1 MAKIFTAA
9 VLLVFLVISAEPA
22 AADFYKWV
30 DERGVVHFSDTPPKS
45 RQEVETIK
53 TPDYPPS
60 NTGVEIEEPETD
72 AAPTPVKPAPQ
83 KTYRRKTQKKTAN
96 NEVEIFTT
104 DW

>member
-1 MAKIFTAA
+1 MAKTFTAA
-9 VLLVFLVISAEPA
+9 VLFVFLVIFADPA

-45 RQEVETIK
+45 KQEIETIK

-60 NTGVEIEEPETD
+60 SAGVEIEEPESD
-72 AAPTPVKPAPQ
+72 VAPAPEKPAIK
-83 KTYRRKTQKKTAN
+83 KTYRREKQKKTVN
-96 NEVEIFTT
+96 NSVEIFTT